1 MCSSKLHKH
10 HKKMQTFFFFSPLP
24 MASRLS
30 IFPPISI
37 FKSLKLPFS
46 LIYRLKR
53 LHVCTKFDFP
63 GCLLP
68 SKSILEL
75 DISEVRER
83 EGEKHPILENKTRS
97 EESNEKE
104 RCRNFSRETQ
114 EKGQMG

>member
-1 MCSSKLHKH
+1 
-10 HKKMQTFFFFSPLP
+10 

-37 FKSLKLPFS
+37 FKSLKVPFS

-63 GCLLP
+63 GCLLR

-75 DISEVRER
+75 DISEVREKERGSGR
-83 EGEKHPILENKTRS
+83 ERERDPILENKTRRS
-97 EESNEKE
+97 EESNEKF
-104 RCRNFSRETQ
+104 FS
-114 EKGQMG
+114 EKHRKRVRWDEQSDQAYQIFVSEK